1 MAGAEDATQD
11 IVLGED
17 MNEDP
22 LGWVAPSPRETAS
35 QITPSALGVFT
46 IVEERAEAAPIN
58 WRAWSPVE
66 GKRVCSEFS
75 EGGFA
80 MYEFV
85 FRELGLRLPF
95 SELAMGVF
103 DRLKLAPSQF
113 HPNAM
118 AFLRAFE
125 LVCEHLLINPTVN
138 LFLRIFKLQRQR
150 VGARQGWV
158 SFKQQVKLF
167 EMYTDSIRGFKERY
181 YVIKPMTDAAH
192 ESLYHMVEETTNGV
206 TVSRRRPRFPLAWTS
221 EHFVKSS
228 ESYLIKDEE
237 LTQDEVAALELLKGF
252 VARFRPGRC
261 VARDG
266 SSVLGDDG
274 EPLYETR
281 YINTRGVL
289 KAPTRAARKE
299 LLGNRICF
307 ILSVFTLF
315 FFWDFVIYYVFNL
328 VVCLL
333 SDNMADFAKD
343 FLKHAVVDGKKKKKV
358 VRSTLSAVVSNSGTG
373 VASSGSPAAK
383 VTSPLGPSSARLKR
397 QRGPEEVVDLDAEQG
412 FALPHCYENP
422 NFLNDFPLQVTE
434 NEKKIIRN
442 KPAKQLGDDL
452 ARDAAGLIRILET
465 ALTLHEDASKP
476 SAEVQQL
483 RSEKA
488 LLETRVLGLE
498 NRVQDLLGKQENFV
512 KVSAELNEKNLELR
526 RLYAEMETLKLVAGE
541 ADRLKEEVAGLKAAM
556 VSAEDEG
563 DATRGLLTR
572 ADLVGEIQS
581 LGGKLLGGAKF
592 AFANAVEQI
601 KALNGGVE
609 LNTEGIGF
617 WRKVMDGQVI
627 LPEEHKVMEEQDLD
641 DDDEEEEEDEQKDD
655 EEGEGESR

>member
-1 MAGAEDATQD
+1 
-11 IVLGED
+11 
-17 MNEDP
+17 
-22 LGWVAPSPRETAS
+22 
-35 QITPSALGVFT
+35 
-46 IVEERAEAAPIN
+46 
-58 WRAWSPVE
+58 
-66 GKRVCSEFS
+66 
-75 EGGFA
+75 
-80 MYEFV
+80 
-85 FRELGLRLPF
+85 
-95 SELAMGVF
+95 
-103 DRLKLAPSQF
+103 
-113 HPNAM
+113 
-118 AFLRAFE
+118 
-125 LVCEHLLINPTVN
+125 
-138 LFLRIFKLQRQR
+138 
-150 VGARQGWV
+150 
-158 SFKQQVKLF
+158 
-167 EMYTDSIRGFKERY
+167 
-181 YVIKPMTDAAH
+181 
-192 ESLYHMVEETTNGV
+192 
-206 TVSRRRPRFPLAWTS
+206 
-221 EHFVKSS
+221 
-228 ESYLIKDEE
+228 
-237 LTQDEVAALELLKGF
+237 
-252 VARFRPGRC
+252 
-261 VARDG
+261 
-266 SSVLGDDG
+266 
-274 EPLYETR
+274 
-281 YINTRGVL
+281 
-289 KAPTRAARKE
+289 
-299 LLGNRICF
+299 
-307 ILSVFTLF
+307 
-315 FFWDFVIYYVFNL
+315 
-328 VVCLL
+328 
-333 SDNMADFAKD
+333 
-343 FLKHAVVDGKKKKKV
+343 
-358 VRSTLSAVVSNSGTG
+358 
-373 VASSGSPAAK
+373 
-383 VTSPLGPSSARLKR
+383 LKR